1 MNKLHRSMIG
11 HGLIILLIGMILG
24 VGLLASLLGGME
36 IIPGSII
43 LFDTPGDPA
52 AWVRAHIG
60 AMLNGMLI
68 ILVAILVVMLQLSA
82 RMAGHLRWMLVGT
95 GYANTFFYIVA
106 MWAPNRAL
114 SFADNRFGEAN
125 IFSVLGL
132 VPTLIFVVVS
142 IVAISMLIR
151 SVFSAK
157 D

>member
-11 HGLIILLIGMILG
+11 HGLVILLIGMILG

-43 LFDTPGDPA
+43 PFDMPGDPA

-68 ILVAILVVMLQLSA
+68 ILVAILIIMLKLST

-95 GYANTFFYIVA
+95 GYANTFFYLVS
-106 MWAPNRAL
+106 MLAPNRAL
-114 SFADNRFGEAN
+114 SFADNNFGEAN

-132 VPTLIFVVVS
+132 VPTLIFVVAS
-142 IVAISMLIR
+142 IVAISMLIY
-151 SVFSAK
+151 SVFSTE

>member
-1 MNKLHRSMIG
+1 MHSLHRSMIG

-43 LFDTPGDPA
+43 AFDVPGDPA

-68 ILVAILVVMLQLSA
+68 ILIALLIITLKLSL

-95 GYANTFFYIVA
+95 GYANTLFYLA
-106 MWAPNRAL
+106 SMLAPNRAL

-125 IFSVLGL
+125 VFTLVGL

-142 IVAISMLIR
+142 IVAVSMLIYH
-151 SVFSAK
+151 VFSDK